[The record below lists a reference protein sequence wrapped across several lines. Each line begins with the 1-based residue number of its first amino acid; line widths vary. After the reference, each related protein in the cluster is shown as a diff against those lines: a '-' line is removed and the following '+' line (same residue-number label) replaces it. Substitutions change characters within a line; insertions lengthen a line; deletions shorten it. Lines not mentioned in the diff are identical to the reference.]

1 VPKQE
6 KPRAAGLLVALSRR
20 VLGYDTGTVIVSEVV
35 LSSKSV
41 SVASPKWTSVTVA
54 VHIGFGH
61 DPAGAVGETVVTV
74 KRNEPF
80 LGVS

>member
-1 VPKQE
+1 
-6 KPRAAGLLVALSRR
+6 
-20 VLGYDTGTVIVSEVV
+20 VIVSEAV

-41 SVASPKWTSVTVA
+41 SVAVVNWTSVTVP
-54 VHIGFGH
+54 VHCGFGH
-61 DPAGAVGETVVTV
+61 EPAGAVGELVPTV